1 MILHPTGH
9 ERPLLMKRYIVPQT
23 TPSTPQIPD
32 HLITHTPRTSA
43 LRIIERALLRG
54 DVVELGATH
63 LRLLTKGQTF
73 QEGEEWFEA
82 TAHGL
87 YQRFAVF
94 NSGTPLDDPPDRYRW
109 LFLIDFTSSH
119 AILNTLLDHM
129 SGYDRECAL
138 VGLVFRASM
147 HPSNKR
153 RNSSPQHDAIPTN
166 TYYECVDAPSTPFVP

>member
-1 MILHPTGH
+1 
-9 ERPLLMKRYIVPQT
+9 MKLYIAPQAA
-23 TPSTPQIPD
+23 PSTPQIPD

-54 DVVELGATH
+54 DIVELGATH

-94 NSGTPLDDPPDRYRW
+94 NSGTPLNEPPDTYRW
-109 LFLIDFTSSH
+109 LFLIDFSSSH
-119 AILNTLLDHM
+119 TILNPLLDQM
-129 SGYDRECAL
+129 SGYDREHAL
-138 VGLVFRASM
+138 VGLVFRAAM

-153 RNSSPQHDAIPTN
+153 QTTASQHNAIPSH
-166 TYYECVDAPSTPFVP
+166 TYDECVDDPSTPFVP

>member
-1 MILHPTGH
+1 
-9 ERPLLMKRYIVPQT
+9 MKITIAPQAA
-23 TPSTPQIPD
+23 PSTTQVPD
-32 HLITHTPRTSA
+32 DLITHTPRTAA

-54 DVVELGATH
+54 EIVRLGQTH
-63 LRLLTKGQTF
+63 LRRLTKGQTF
-73 QEGEEWFEA
+73 QEGEDWFEA

-94 NSGTPLDDPPDRYRW
+94 NSGTPLDGPPDSYRW
-109 LFLIDFTSSH
+109 LFLIEFCSCH
-119 AILNTLLDHM
+119 AILNPLLDQM

-138 VGLVFRASM
+138 VGLIFRAAM